1 MKRLA
6 VVGLF
11 LLMSCSQL
19 LNLETKF
26 KVTSEPS
33 GKRFTGYVD
42 GRSVE
47 GITPVTYTTDRQ
59 GDFDI
64 VCAAFQKDE
73 EGYWTL
79 KVKCD
84 GKQKAT
90 WAVWG
95 MVSICSQ

>member
-6 VVGLF
+6 VTSLF

-19 LNLETKF
+19 FNLETQF

-33 GKRFTGYVD
+33 GKRFVGNVD

-47 GITPVTYTTDRQ
+47 GITPATYTTDRQ

-64 VCAAFQKDE
+64 VCAAFQKDA
-73 EGYWTL
+73 EGYWAL

-84 GKQKAT
+84 GKTKVT
-90 WAVWG
+90 TAVWG